1 MASSDMTLE
10 HMRKL
15 FGSLAD
21 DRKRK
26 KISPSILKRVFKEV
40 DKISRI
46 PYKTK
51 EYKDIY
57 WGENP
62 NRGESLIIDL
72 PHIELESITP
82 VPEDFINTAVFYDE
96 KKIKQQKMKY
106 VDESCV
112 ITYKGE
118 IMIVYITE
126 KTDKAI
132 TKATERISALVPKFV
147 EYYPVKADTF
157 YTPFKLTKSGA
168 SKKEK
173 DEANAFKRKNTAT
186 ARYTGKNWMDGMIRY
201 FQGKANK
208 QGGTMITYQP
218 RKPEADDDDDFLFD
232 LVYTYSALYELE
244 KRYAPDIA
252 KYRLE
257 LAKKAEFVGAFPNV
271 PLDRHCATGVG
282 ASLDFASAIHNDS
295 GISGLSE
302 TIIWNLPAEGKKQ
315 YFISPTISLVFD
327 LSKHKAIIFQ
337 PPKIPHSTVST
348 GNHQGIGL
356 VNISKA
362 NLLADTDLNKKW
374 FSIWRNSFR

>member
-1 MASSDMTLE
+1 
-10 HMRKL
+10 
-15 FGSLAD
+15 
-21 DRKRK
+21 
-26 KISPSILKRVFKEV
+26 
-40 DKISRI
+40 
-46 PYKTK
+46 
-51 EYKDIY
+51 
-57 WGENP
+57 
-62 NRGESLIIDL
+62 
-72 PHIELESITP
+72 
-82 VPEDFINTAVFYDE
+82 
-96 KKIKQQKMKY
+96 
-106 VDESCV
+106 
-112 ITYKGE
+112 
-118 IMIVYITE
+118 
-126 KTDKAI
+126 
-132 TKATERISALVPKFV
+132 VPKFV

-173 DEANAFKRKNTAT
+173 DDANAFKRKNMAT

-244 KRYAPDIA
+244 KRYTPDIA

-302 TIIWNLPAEGKKQ
+302 TIIWNLPVEGKKQ